1 MTFVLIFL
9 ISLFTARAGLAD
21 DTLTIFGDAGKQTV
35 VRIETADTREKQKT
49 GLMFRKYLQQGA
61 GMLFTF
67 KRSGR
72 IGMWMKNTYLP
83 LDMFFIDENGTITD
97 IAENTEPLS
106 LKTIAPQSDVKAVL
120 ETNAGFAKK
129 HGIKIGDTVGHA
141 FFKTEKK
148 D

>member
-1 MTFVLIFL
+1 MTFALIFL
-9 ISLFTARAGLAD
+9 LSFFAARTGFAG
-21 DTLTIFGDAGKQTV
+21 DTLTITDAAGNETV
-35 VRIETADTREKQKT
+35 VRVETADTREKQRT
-49 GLMFRKYLQQGA
+49 GLMFRKYLHQDA

-106 LKTIAPQSDVKAVL
+106 LKTIAPQNDVNAVL

-129 HGIKIGDTVGHA
+129 HGIKVGDTVRHD
-141 FFKTEKK
+141 FFAPEKK